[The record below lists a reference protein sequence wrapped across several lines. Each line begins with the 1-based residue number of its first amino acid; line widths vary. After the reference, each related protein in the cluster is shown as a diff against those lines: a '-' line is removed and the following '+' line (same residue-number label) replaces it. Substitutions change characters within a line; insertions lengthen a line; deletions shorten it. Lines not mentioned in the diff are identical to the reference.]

1 MTIQDKL
8 KERARVIHLLKEA
21 NNKRSQLDK
30 NNLKHIKEYNK
41 LTNEIKFYT
50 SYEKQLRPLQSE
62 TNFL

>member
-1 MTIQDKL
+1 MTTQDKL
-8 KERARVIHLLKEA
+8 KERARVLNLLKEA

-50 SYEKQLRPLQSE
+50 SFEKQLRPLKSE